1 MLVFI
6 FAPFAAEKLGEKYS
20 VEEDQ
25 REDSL
30 LDSLTALEMNCTL
43 ARKGL
48 TYARRAFDRLFNHF
62 FPNIKA
68 PETFE
73 MLAKVFTAD
82 ADPVLNYRRVATKT
96 GVEISIALAMASG
109 EKIDWNKVSS
119 VRGIT
124 KDAMT
129 AFLKAAKKYSKKMIA
144 IVDPSSVPSSSTT
157 HTEVQ

>member
-1 MLVFI
+1 
-6 FAPFAAEKLGEKYS
+6 
-20 VEEDQ
+20 
-25 REDSL
+25 
-30 LDSLTALEMNCTL
+30 
-43 ARKGL
+43 
-48 TYARRAFDRLFNHF
+48 
-62 FPNIKA
+62 
-68 PETFE
+68 